1 MSATPSAPGATPT
14 PSRTASRADADADT
28 TGDATTPALRLHGV
42 SKRFGAVPAVTD
54 LDLAVAPGSLTALL
68 GPSGCGKT
76 TALRL
81 VAGLERPDAGTIAVG
96 PDVVAG
102 PGTFVAPHRRRVGL
116 VFQDYALFPHL
127 DVATNVAYGL
137 SRLSAD
143 EVSRRVDEALDLVG
157 LSHQRD
163 RRPDQL
169 SGGQQQRVA
178 LARALAP
185 RPSVLLLD
193 EPFSNLDAALRV
205 VVREE
210 VRTIL
215 RATGTTAVFVTH
227 DQTEALSLADRVAVM
242 RDGRLHQVA
251 APHELY
257 ARPATRFVAEFV
269 GDALA
274 VPATRAGRFFVDTP
288 LGRLETVR
296 PVGDGPQVVLVRP
309 EEVEVRRG
317 LSPAAARIVG
327 VTYYG
332 HDQVVTVEVAGLR
345 LRARLGPTRHFAVD
359 DPVSV
364 VVNGPVAAFPAG
376 DDDPRPIVAETTP
389 TTRAP

>member
-1 MSATPSAPGATPT
+1 MTTTPVTHDTGAV
-14 PSRTASRADADADT
+14 RADAAVV
-28 TGDATTPALRLHGV
+28 GDPQPPALSLRGIT
-42 SKRFGAVPAVTD
+42 KRFGDVTAVDHLD
-54 LDLAVAPGSLTALL
+54 LDVPEGSLTALL

-81 VAGLERPDAGTIAVG
+81 IAGLETPDAGSIRVAG
-96 PDVVAG
+96 DEVAG
-102 PGTFVAPHRRRVGL
+102 PTTFRAPHRRRVGL

-127 DVATNVAYGL
+127 DVATNVGYGL
-137 SRLSAD
+137 RRLSAD
-143 EVSRRVDEALDLVG
+143 EAARRVDEALDLVG
-157 LSHQRD
+157 LTHQRG

-185 RPSVLLLD
+185 RPDVLLLD

-205 VVREE
+205 LVREE
-210 VRTIL
+210 VRAIL
-215 RATGTTAVFVTH
+215 RATGTTGVFVTH

-251 APHELY
+251 SPHELY

-274 VPATRAGRFFVDTP
+274 IPATRAGQFFVDTP

-296 PVGDGPQVVLVRP
+296 TIDDLPQVVLVRP
-309 EEVEVRRG
+309 EEVEVGRG
-317 LSPAAARIVG
+317 LSPAAARVVA

-332 HDQVVTVEVAGLR
+332 HDQVVTVEVAGLA
-345 LRARLGPTRHFAVD
+345 LRARLGPGRTFAVG

-364 VVNGPVAAFPAG
+364 VVNGPVTAFPA
-376 DDDPRPIVAETTP
+376 DD
-389 TTRAP
+389 